1 MGAYE
6 FASKEAQPLIEN
18 SLTKVFDAVRTCFSN
33 VLSLD
38 LDLSIREI
46 VFEEFSE
53 FQVKPGDE
61 LIGTDLFINNG
72 KVEKFG
78 LLFSKKE
85 DIRVLFSSVIGMQI
99 EQDSFEFDVVARET
113 IFELLGKVFLEI
125 KESARRRGEAKPLD
139 LRAEDIFLVGDLGKY
154 VRRFQRENLARVVV
168 NFSVTTLINS
178 ELCLFLPCALFPQPK
193 AKKKPV
199 PDQASDVELEKVDT
213 IPPDLSKARG
223 PTVQGFNPPRAAD
236 EENVETA
243 GEKRNATSK
252 PNKVIYERS
261 ERKSKMQETSE
272 NAVNVGAK
280 VSERDLSDAKEGKK
294 EEKSGTAVPS
304 KGSGIKLA
312 EFESFEEEDSAKINN
327 LSNLKLVM
335 SIPVDVRVELGRT
348 QKKIKE
354 VLEYGKGTVIQLDK
368 HASSQVDIIINGQK
382 IARGDV
388 VVVEE
393 NFGVRITEIAKPK
406 DLLDIL

>member
-1 MGAYE
+1 MDLQVTE
-6 FASKEAQPLIEN
+6 TKSLMES
-18 SLTKVFDAVRTCFSN
+18 SLTKIFGAVRACFSN

-46 VFEEFSE
+46 VFEDFSE
-53 FQVKPGDE
+53 FRVGPGDE
-61 LIGTDLFINNG
+61 LIGTDFFINNG
-72 KVEKFG
+72 KMEKFG

-85 DIRVLFSSVIGMQI
+85 DVRVLFSSVIGMQI
-99 EQDSFEFDVVARET
+99 AQDSFEFDVVARET
-113 IFELLGKVFLEI
+113 IFELLSKVFLEI
-125 KESARRRGEAKPLD
+125 KESALRGGETKPLE
-139 LRAEDIFLVGDLGKY
+139 LRAEDIFLVGDLRKY
-154 VRRFQRENLARVVV
+154 VRRFRREKLARVTL

-178 ELCLFLPCALFPQPK
+178 ELCLFLPCALFPQSK
-193 AKKKPV
+193 AQKNLV
-199 PDQASDVELEKVDT
+199 TDEASGAGFEKVET
-213 IPPDLSKARG
+213 SPDLDKARG
-223 PTVQGFNPPRAAD
+223 STVQEFKAPRVAD
-236 EENVETA
+236 VKKVEAA
-243 GEKRNATSK
+243 GEKRDAVSG
-252 PNKVIYERS
+252 PNKIIYERS

-272 NAVNVGAK
+272 NAENVEAK
-280 VSERDLSDAKEGKK
+280 VSEHDLSDTTK
-294 EEKSGTAVPS
+294 EERSDTVAPS

-368 HASSQVDIIINGQK
+368 HAGSQVDIIINGQK
-382 IARGDV
+382 IAKGDV